1 MRSPPDMIE
10 IIGPTVSPFAVK
22 IIAAADCKRLSH
34 THREDVSI
42 RELSKLNP
50 ATGKMP
56 SG

>member
-1 MRSPPDMIE
+1 MIE

-22 IIAAADCKRLSH
+22 IIAAAAYKRLSY